1 MIGRVKETE
10 DLERM
15 YASSESEFV
24 AVYGRRRVGKTYLVR
39 ETFDGR
45 MTFQHSG
52 LAKGGM
58 CKQLRHFH
66 DSLVKQGFS
75 GARPSDWFEAFGQLE
90 ELVGKSERKRKV
102 VFIDEM
108 PWMDTPRS
116 DFVSALESF
125 WNGWASARKDVLLIV
140 CGSAASWLVKN
151 LFRNHGGL
159 HNRVTWRIHLMP
171 FTLKECE
178 RFVQDRG
185 IVLSRREI
193 AECYMA
199 LGGIPYYWRYLDRR
213 YGLDRNFDQMFFAEN
228 APLRNEFGELYAS
241 LFRNAGGYMKVV
253 SALAK
258 KKIGMNMSELTAA
271 LKIKANGT
279 LTKQLATLENCGFI
293 RSYRS
298 FGSRKKNTVYQL
310 IDNFTLFHFRFLEN
324 PSRDPNFWSSTSRSP
339 AQQVWRGLAFERLCL
354 QHVAQ
359 IREKLRIGGVH
370 TEVYAWSHAGDDIY
384 PRGTQIDLVLERDDG
399 IINLCEMKFADGL
412 YALDKDEMDKLEY
425 RRTAFR
431 GITGTR
437 RAVHLTLVTSGGLV
451 DNAYRNSIQ
460 SEVALDDLFNT

>member
-1 MIGRVKETE
+1 MIGRIKEVE
-10 DLERM
+10 DLEKM
-15 YASSESEFV
+15 YASDESEFV

-58 CKQLRHFH
+58 RKQLRHFH
-66 DSLVKQGFS
+66 DSLVKQGFP
-75 GARPSDWFEAFGQLE
+75 GACPSDWFEAFGQLE
-90 ELVGKSERKRKV
+90 KLVEKSDLKRKV

-159 HNRVTWRIHLMP
+159 HNRVTWRIHLLP
-171 FTLKECE
+171 FTLNECE
-178 RFVQDRG
+178 RFVQERG
-185 IVLSRREI
+185 VVLSRREI

-213 YGLDRNFDQMFFAEN
+213 FGLEQNFDQMFFAEN

-241 LFRNAGGYMKVV
+241 LFRKAGGYMKVV
-253 SALAK
+253 SALAR
-258 KKIGMNMSELTAA
+258 KKIGMNMSELSDA

-279 LTKQLATLENCGFI
+279 LTKQLATLEHCGFI

-298 FGSRKKNTVYQL
+298 FGSKKKNTLYQL
-310 IDNFTLFHFRFLEN
+310 VDNFTLFHFRFLEN
-324 PSRDPNFWSSTSRSP
+324 PSRDAKFWSSTSRSP
-339 AQQVWRGLAFERLCL
+339 AQHAWRGLAFERLCL
-354 QHVAQ
+354 LHAEQ
-359 IREKLRIGGVH
+359 IRDKLRIGGVH
-370 TEVYAWSHAGDDIY
+370 TEVYAWSHVGDDVY
-384 PRGTQIDLVLERDDG
+384 PRGAQIDLILDRADG
-399 IINLCEMKFADGL
+399 IINLCEMKFCDGP
-412 YALDKDEMDKLEY
+412 YAIDKEEMEKIEY
-425 RRTAFR
+425 RRAAFR
-431 GITGTR
+431 GVTGTN
-437 RAVHLTLVTSGGLV
+437 RAVHLTMVTSNGLV
-451 DNAYRNSIQ
+451 PNTYRNSIQ
-460 SEVALDDLFNT
+460 SEVTLDDLFTA